1 MLARELGISLGKANY
16 CLQALLEKG
25 WIKAKNSKNK
35 MAYFYILTPS
45 GVEQKARIT
54 VDFLEA
60 KMLEFGTLKQEIEEL
75 IEETKRFES

>member
-1 MLARELGISLGKANY
+1 
-16 CLQALLEKG
+16 
-25 WIKAKNSKNK
+25 